1 MKMMHPSE
9 CTDLL
14 ADSSVLCI
22 DVREH
27 FEYEAENIGWLN
39 VPMNQVLTYLQDQ
52 QIPNNR
58 RVVLL
63 CNSGKRAS
71 ALGNLLE
78 TEAVFSDICIVE
90 DGMQGWSRWIES
102 QPR

>member
-1 MKMMHPSE
+1 MKMLHPSE

-14 ADSSVLCI
+14 ADSSILCI
-22 DVREH
+22 DVREN
-27 FEYEAENIGWLN
+27 FEYEADNIGWLN
-39 VPMNQVLTYLQDQ
+39 VPMNQVLTYLQEQ
-52 QIPNNR
+52 QIPNTR

-63 CNSGKRAS
+63 CTTGTRAR

-78 TEAVFSDICIVE
+78 TESVFSDICIVE
-90 DGMQGWSRWIES
+90 DGMRGWSHWIES